1 MSNYTFNSNN
11 PLYNSQQILN
21 LYHIFNHPQNN
32 QLLINKQFSLNYT
45 LINTKTNIIHTNFHK
60 HINSFLNIQPTPNNP
75 NNINQTINQSLPL
88 NQPTNNLNT
97 PPSTPESPLTTPD
110 SIHLHFKLFPQ
121 GGIILIL

>member
-21 LYHIFNHPQNN
+21 LYHFFNHPQNN

-97 PPSTPESPLTTPD
+97 PSSTPESPLSTTD
-110 SIHLHFKLFPQ
+110 SNTSTF
-121 GGIILIL
+121 